1 MINNVVKTISSEY
14 VSSGHPDKMADWIS
28 DAIVDACI
36 KQDPNSRCGVEVLVK
51 DNIVVLGGEIK
62 TNAQNLNYD
71 NIVRDVYSKL
81 NFPENHNLD
90 PSKIKILNLIGTQS
104 SEISQGVDRE
114 DGEIGAGDQ
123 GHVWGYASNDTDV
136 YMPLGH
142 YIAKKIANYVSTQPN
157 LGPDTKSQVIVEELN
172 ETKHVSYILVSTMHQ
187 TLTVEEVR
195 KQVQQMILTNEIG
208 LSDCIF
214 NKYINSSIKMD
225 VNPCGSWNMGGP
237 VSDAGVTGRKLVVD
251 AYGGYARIG
260 GGATSGKDMSKVDRS
275 AQYACRWLAKN
286 IVAAGVADTAEVGL
300 SYAIGVVEPCS
311 INIELNKNQELIPG
325 ILEYINK
332 NIKLTPKAIMDRFNY
347 SNPRYETIAIEGAYG
362 YNETKTVDSIYPW
375 ELLNFKD
382 DLIKVLSL

>member
-1 MINNVVKTISSEY
+1 MINSVVKTISSEY

-51 DNIVVLGGEIK
+51 DNIVALGGEIK

-71 NIVRDVYSKL
+71 SIVRDVYSKL
-81 NFPENHNLD
+81 NFPLNHNLE
-90 PSKIKILNLIGTQS
+90 PSNIKVINLIGTQS
-104 SEISQGVDRE
+104 SEISQGVDRK

-142 YIAKKIANYVSTQPN
+142 YIAKKIANHVSKQPN

-172 ETKHVSYILVSTMHQ
+172 ETKQVSYILVSTLHQ
-187 TLTVEEVR
+187 TLTVEEVY
-195 KQVQQMILTNEIG
+195 KQVKQMILANEIG
-208 LSDCIF
+208 LSDSIF
-214 NKYINSSIKMD
+214 KKYINSSIKID
-225 VNPCGSWNMGGP
+225 VNPCGTWNMGGP

-300 SYAIGVVEPCS
+300 SYAIGVMEPCS
-311 INIELNKNQELIPG
+311 INIELNRNQELTPN

-347 SNPRYETIAIEGAYG
+347 SNPRYEIIAIEGAYG
-362 YNETKTVDSIYPW
+362 YNDPKTADVYPW

-382 DLIKVLSL
+382 DLINALS